1 MLFCSTASASAEA
14 WSECSETGLG
24 LRYAL
29 RGLPGPQQ
37 QVLAKGLWQMQET
50 LRCTSSLEVLGCVDE
65 DEAEGSRT
73 NGSAILRKETVG
85 SRFKGQSGFHTMFD
99 PGISRLYKMS
109 RQRVGYDDSLHKR
122 PFGVN

>member
-1 MLFCSTASASAEA
+1 M
-14 WSECSETGLG
+14 G
-24 LRYAL
+24 AL
-29 RGLPGPQQ
+29 RRDCERWCVELRCIERATGTPSTKLL
-37 QVLAKGLWQMQET
+37 VAKGLWQVQET

-65 DEAEGSRT
+65 GEAEGSRT
-73 NGSAILRKETVG
+73 NGSTILRKETVG
-85 SRFKGQSGFHTMFD
+85 SRFKGQSGFLTTFD